1 MIHGAVSG
9 NCLREVARDV
19 PGPSEGCR
27 YIEKVL
33 YSIQAIHC
41 VLFGHLWGHFSST
54 DDCRSYISNVF
65 VSGCIQRSNNP
76 PVWAPVVQF
85 THTFLVYMLF
95 SLCNTA
101 MLPKITHTY
110 LGGIPLL
117 NNNTGRVFVA
127 RSEWENSYHLSQ
139 SRRKSVPTED

>member
-9 NCLREVARDV
+9 NCLHEVARDV

-54 DDCRSYISNVF
+54 DYCRSYISLTF
-65 VSGCIQRSNNP
+65 SSPDVSRGQT
-76 PVWAPVVQF
+76 
-85 THTFLVYMLF
+85 TH
-95 SLCNTA
+95 
-101 MLPKITHTY
+101 P
-110 LGGIPLL
+110 
-117 NNNTGRVFVA
+117 
-127 RSEWENSYHLSQ
+127 SEP
-139 SRRKSVPTED
+139 R